1 VAEGKT
7 DILIGTHRLTNK
19 DIKFK
24 ELGLLIIDEE
34 QKFGVKTK
42 DKLKELK
49 VNVDTLT
56 LSATPIPRTLHFSLM
71 GARDLSVIA
80 TPPPN
85 RQPVNTELHVYDEI
99 LIRDA
104 VARELKRGG
113 QVFFVHNRVKDIEE
127 MANTILRLVPDA
139 KITYAHGQMDGEM
152 LEKRM
157 MKFVEGEYDV
167 LVSTNIIESGL
178 DIPNANTII
187 INRAHLAGLSDLH
200 QMRGRVGR
208 SNRKAYCYLLTPPV
222 AQLPADARKRLSTLE
237 EFSDLGAGFNVA
249 MRDLDI
255 RGAGNLLGGEQS
267 GFINDLGYE
276 TYHQILDEA
285 VTELKETEFR
295 DLFLGD
301 ANSQQR
307 LQMAAGAG
315 RVQECNVETDQQV
328 LIPEKYVSNVSERLQ
343 LYAKLDRAQKPEEL
357 RKLLASMV
365 DRFGPMPPEV
375 EQLADIVRLRWQACK
390 VGFAKITLKR
400 DTLKGYLP
408 ADDDHKAYFQGEQ
421 FGTILNY
428 VQTHPRTAKLKEH
441 KAQLIVTFEE
451 VRSIQ
456 QAKRVLSELGSEEA
470 VTA

>member
-1 VAEGKT
+1 
-7 DILIGTHRLTNK
+7 
-19 DIKFK
+19 
-24 ELGLLIIDEE
+24 
-34 QKFGVKTK
+34 
-42 DKLKELK
+42 
-49 VNVDTLT
+49 
-56 LSATPIPRTLHFSLM
+56 
-71 GARDLSVIA
+71 
-80 TPPPN
+80 
-85 RQPVNTELHVYDEI
+85 
-99 LIRDA
+99 
-104 VARELKRGG
+104 
-113 QVFFVHNRVKDIEE
+113 VHNRVKDIEE
-127 MANTILRLVPDA
+127 MAGTILRLVPDA
-139 KITYAHGQMDGEM
+139 KITFAHGQMDGEM

-315 RVQECNVETDQQV
+315 RSQECNVETDQQV